1 MNKSEN
7 KISAVIIT
15 QNEELNIERCL
26 KSLHWVDEIVVVD
39 SGSTDKTIEICKK
52 YNCKIVHS
60 EWLGFGRTK
69 KLAVNSASNSWIFSI
84 DSDEEVTPE
93 LRNQINEILS
103 KPKYYA
109 YRVKRKSFYLGKMIN
124 HCGWGSDYPLRLFNR
139 EHGNF
144 NDKEVHESVDI
155 NWEGI
160 KIESP
165 LLHYTYPTIELHVSK
180 TNRYTDLQ
188 AAELYKQGKQ
198 FSIISAVLL
207 GLNKF
212 INMYF
217 FKLGILDGKEGF
229 ILCSIASFGVYLKYV
244 KLWKLNIK

>member
-1 MNKSEN
+1 MKDNN

-15 QNEELNIERCL
+15 KDEEKNIERCL
-26 KSLHWVDEIVVVD
+26 KSLDWVDEIVVVD
-39 SGSTDKTIEICKK
+39 SGSTDKTIEICKE
-52 YNCKIVHS
+52 YNCSIVDS

-69 KLAVNSASNSWIFSI
+69 KLAVNSASNNWILSI

-93 LRNQINEILS
+93 LRNKIKEILAN
-103 KPKYYA
+103 PKFDA

-139 EHGNF
+139 THGNF

-155 NWEGI
+155 HWEGS

-180 TNRYTDLQ
+180 TNRYTDIQ
-188 AAELYKQGKQ
+188 AEELYKKGKQ
-198 FSIISAVLL
+198 FSIFAAVLL
-207 GLNKF
+207 GINKF
-212 INMYF
+212 INMYI

-244 KLWKLNIK
+244 KLWKLNKK

>member
-1 MNKSEN
+1 MKKSEN

-26 KSLHWVDEIVVVD
+26 KSLQWADEIVVVD
-39 SGSTDKTIEICKK
+39 SGSTDKTIEICEK
-52 YNCKIVHS
+52 YNCSIVHS

-69 KLAVNSASNSWIFSI
+69 KVAVNAASNNWIFSI
-84 DSDEEVTPE
+84 DSDEEATSE
-93 LRNQINEILS
+93 LRNQIIEILAN
-103 KPKYYA
+103 PKFYA

-155 NWEGI
+155 NWEGS

-188 AAELYKQGKQ
+188 AMELYKQGKQ
-198 FSIISAVLL
+198 FSIIAAVLL

-212 INMYF
+212 INMYL
-217 FKLGILDGKEGF
+217 FKFGILDGKEGF
-229 ILCSIASFGVYLKYV
+229 ILSSIASFGVYLKYV
-244 KLWKLNIK
+244 KLWKLNKK